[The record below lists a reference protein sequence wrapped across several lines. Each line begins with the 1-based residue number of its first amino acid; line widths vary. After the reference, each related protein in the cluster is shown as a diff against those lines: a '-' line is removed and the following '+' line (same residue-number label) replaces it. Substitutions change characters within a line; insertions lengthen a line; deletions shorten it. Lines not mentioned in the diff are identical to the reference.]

1 MTWALRLG
9 LTRSDAALVAVGI
22 VGTLLVAAATTVLG
36 DLVPLALLVGVVV
49 FGLVVAAFVSVPH
62 VALAAVVPLYALL
75 PAVRILA
82 VPWLGPLK
90 DVVALAA
97 IAAAG
102 ITMVGAVRGGR
113 RIGAD
118 FWILALVAFLI
129 GLYVANLGGGERDL
143 AWAHGVRLVAE
154 PLLLLLVGLTLKDP
168 RRTLTW
174 AMRSLIVTAV
184 VVALVGLLQQVAG
197 PERLV
202 DLGYEWNRHVR
213 TINGHLRSFG
223 TLDEPF
229 TYAAFLMFGLTA
241 VVMWMRPGVLASLA
255 GTMIVTGL
263 VFSLVRSSLG
273 VALGIVALWLGRQ
286 GRHVLAIFLL
296 AVVVAGAFVFVASQD
311 ATEQRTVQ
319 GGQNVFLT
327 VNGRTAA
334 WRVVFE
340 DPWDAPLGKGVG
352 QVGTAAD
359 RATFNITR
367 TKQEAANADGTVI
380 VDSGYFAS
388 VADVGVVGLAAL
400 LLLFGRVFALGW
412 RGVKRGQSAGWLAMS
427 FTLVL
432 LLDAVTRES
441 FTGFPTGFLGLLLIG
456 VALAASREEL
466 EETGGPVRRFR
477 PRRA

>member
-1 MTWALRLG
+1 MIWALRLG
-9 LTRSDAALVAVGI
+9 ITRSDAALVAVGV
-22 VGTLLVAAATTVLG
+22 VGTLLVAAATMVLG
-36 DLVPLALLVGVVV
+36 DLLPLVLLVGIAL

-75 PAVRILA
+75 PALKTLA
-82 VPWLGPLK
+82 VPWIGPLK
-90 DVVALAA
+90 DVIALAA
-97 IAAAG
+97 ITAAG
-102 ITMVGAVRGGR
+102 VTMVGAVRGGR

-118 FWILALVAFLI
+118 FWILALVGFLI
-129 GLYVANLGGGERDL
+129 GLYIVNLGGGRHDL

-168 RRTLTW
+168 RRTLAW
-174 AMRSLIVTAV
+174 AMRSLICTAA

-202 DLGYEWNRHVR
+202 ELGYEWNRHVR
-213 TINGHLRSFG
+213 TIDGHLRSFG

-255 GTMIVTGL
+255 GTAIALGL
-263 VFSLVRSSLG
+263 VFSVVRSSLG
-273 VALGIVALWLGRQ
+273 VALGIIALWLGRQ
-286 GRHVLAIFLL
+286 GRQVLAVFLL
-296 AVVVAGAFVFVASQD
+296 AVVVAGAFVFVASQE
-311 ATEQRTVQ
+311 ATEQRTIQ
-319 GGQNVFLT
+319 SGQNVFLT
-327 VNGRTAA
+327 VNGRTSA

-340 DPWDAPLGKGVG
+340 DAWDAPLGKGVG
-352 QVGTAAD
+352 EVGTAAD
-359 RATFNITR
+359 RATFDITR
-367 TKQEAANADGTVI
+367 TKQEAAKANGVVI

-388 VADVGVVGLAAL
+388 VADVGVVGLTAL
-400 LLLFGRVFALGW
+400 LLLFGRLFALGW

-441 FTGFPTGFLGLLLIG
+441 FTGFPTAFLGLLLTG

-466 EETGGPVRRFR
+466 ETTTPR
-477 PRRA
+477 PRLSGLRA